1 MADGNGEQ
9 LGLNQ
14 QLHALMDEYL
24 ALPVGHPQRRVL
36 VNRIV
41 RSIQRSGKLWRPTG
55 TDVEF
60 YEDALMLT
68 WRHFWRNLWEQTTAK
83 TGAYCEPDCAVIAR
97 LNEHLRMRVH
107 DLAVEARSEAA
118 QRANPRQDRESGE
131 WTDPIEQVP
140 APTSE
145 PGLRSVVEDWLE
157 QDETLQQVHVRGKPE
172 ITVTWLI
179 REYLLADRKWKEVS
193 AMADVPISTLSSFY
207 DRECRS
213 RLQVFCRDEGYC

>member
-14 QLHALMDEYL
+14 QLHALMDEGL

-36 VNRIV
+36 ANRIV
-41 RSIQRSGKLWRPTG
+41 RSIQRSGKLWRASG
-55 TDVEF
+55 SDAEF

-68 WRHFWRNLWEQTTAK
+68 WEHFLPNLWQGK
-83 TGAYCEPDCAVIAR
+83 TPQIAAYCEPGCKVMAR
-97 LNEHLRMRVH
+97 LNEYLRWRVH
-107 DLAVEARSEAA
+107 DLAVAAREEMK

-140 APTSE
+140 APTHE
-145 PGLRSVVEDWLE
+145 PDLRLAVGDWLE

-172 ITVTWLI
+172 ITVAWLI
-179 REYLLADRKWKEVS
+179 REYLLEGDDHDGGCADF
-193 AMADVPISTLSSFY
+193 DVIEFL
-207 DRECRS
+207 
-213 RLQVFCRDEGYC
+213 